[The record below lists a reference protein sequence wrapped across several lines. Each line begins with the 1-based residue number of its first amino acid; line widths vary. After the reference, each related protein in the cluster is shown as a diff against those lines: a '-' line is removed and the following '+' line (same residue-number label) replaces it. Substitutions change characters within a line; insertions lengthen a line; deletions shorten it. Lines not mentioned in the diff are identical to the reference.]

1 MEDERDGGQ
10 VEAAAGCSLQCEAGE
25 EYFHQPLAASKELE
39 GDKWIGVHSVDI
51 GRGENKTRG
60 GCGNSDGWAVQKISF
75 PLFFLSIAAPVVIE
89 DEMRGTGV
97 GGGWV
102 PRLL

>member
-1 MEDERDGGQ
+1 MMEDERDGGQ

-60 GCGNSDGWAVQKISF
+60 GCGNSDG
-75 PLFFLSIAAPVVIE
+75 
-89 DEMRGTGV
+89 
-97 GGGWV
+97 
-102 PRLL
+102 